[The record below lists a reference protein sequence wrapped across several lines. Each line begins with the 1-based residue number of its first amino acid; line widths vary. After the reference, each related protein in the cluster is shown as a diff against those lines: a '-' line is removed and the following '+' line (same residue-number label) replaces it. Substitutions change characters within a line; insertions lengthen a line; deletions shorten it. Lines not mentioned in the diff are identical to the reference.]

1 MKKNGFTQPQFY
13 PAPVFLKTGAGFTL
27 IELLIVI
34 AVIATIIAFAVP
46 NFLGARQRA
55 NDTRKKAE
63 MIQLKNALRLYY
75 NDYNKYPADNA
86 PGPLYTVIK
95 GCGAAGDAA
104 CSTTGGEFSAGVTI
118 YMRKLPY
125 YTTGTM
131 FYYQIDSGDNF
142 CLKANLENLS
152 DPDIANSQSR
162 CATPCS
168 GKLSTTDFAVC
179 AD

>member
-1 MKKNGFTQPQFY
+1 MKEK
-13 PAPVFLKTGAGFTL
+13 GFTL

-34 AVIATIIAFAVP
+34 AIIAIIISFAVP

-63 MIQLKNALRLYY
+63 MTQLKSALRLYY

-86 PGPLYTVIK
+86 PGPQYTVIK
-95 GCGAAGDAA
+95 GCGDEGVSA
-104 CSTTGGEFSAGVTI
+104 CSSTGGEFSAGGTI

-131 FYYQIDSGDNF
+131 SYYQIDSGDNF
-142 CLKANLENLS
+142 CLKANLENQS
-152 DPDIANSQSR
+152 DSDIASSQAK
-162 CATPCS
+162 CGATVSGAPCYQKAS
-168 GKLSTTDFAVC
+168 GLDFAVC